1 MALATSMDVIYRF
14 GRRMA
19 LLVAIITY
27 IISGVVL
34 SFAPEE
40 ISIGI
45 SRFFMG
51 AGHML
56 IFLSAFVMG

>member
-1 MALATSMDVIYRF
+1 
-14 GRRMA
+14 MA
-19 LLVAIITY
+19 LLIAIVIH

-45 SRFFMG
+45 ARFFMG
-51 AGHML
+51 ASAIQL
-56 IFLSAFVMG
+56 FVSAFVMG